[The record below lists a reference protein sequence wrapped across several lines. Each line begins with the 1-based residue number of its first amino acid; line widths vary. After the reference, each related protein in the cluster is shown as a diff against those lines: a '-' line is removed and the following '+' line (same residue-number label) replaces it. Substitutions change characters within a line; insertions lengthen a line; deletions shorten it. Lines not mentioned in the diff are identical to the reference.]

1 MRIYIFKSEANGG
14 LCASAGDE
22 AGSNLPAGFG
32 PGIRRASLRRIFHR
46 RTISLGSESK
56 VRSKC
61 MAFNCGAPNGRSWL
75 LPTGES
81 HLSKMAELGWLA
93 TGALERKTR
102 DRRTGRG
109 P

>member
-1 MRIYIFKSEANGG
+1 MVASMLSPTMKLAAIY
-14 LCASAGDE
+14 LP
-22 AGSNLPAGFG
+22 GSR
-32 PGIRRASLRRIFHR
+32 PGIGRVSSRRVFHR
-46 RTISLGSESK
+46 RTIFLGSESK

-81 HLSKMAELGWLA
+81 HLSKVAELGWLA
-93 TGALERKTR
+93 TGALGRETR

-109 P
+109 PQP